1 MSKIGGKNTKAEV
14 MLRRELWRR
23 GWRYRLHDRRL
34 PGSPDIVF
42 RANRVA
48 VFVDGDYWH
57 GRAFVEGGLRA
68 IKEIFRGASRDYWIA
83 KIKRNIARDIRTTE
97 ALVALG
103 WSTVRVWERDVLFN
117 LTQAA
122 DTVETA
128 LGRKKEPESKPYVTD
143 HK

>member
-14 MLRRELWRR
+14 LLRHELWRR

-42 RANRVA
+42 SRVRVA

-68 IKEIFRGASRDYWIA
+68 IKEVFRGESRDYWIA
-83 KIKRNIARDIRTTE
+83 KIKRNIERDRRTSAE
-97 ALVALG
+97 LVAIG
-103 WSTVRVWERDVLFN
+103 WSVVRIWERDVLFG
-117 LTQAA
+117 LADAA
-122 DTVETA
+122 DRVESQ
-128 LGRKKEPESKPYVTD
+128 LRSVGVKR
-143 HK
+143 